1 MNAVNTNAVNTNAVT
16 TNAVQVPN
24 AVVGGGGHTSGHK
37 GHIVIAVVVI
47 VFVCALIAAGFAIW
61 KWYDPKRNAGT
72 QVPVSK
78 DEVPVNAGPVN
89 AGPVNAGPVNAGP
102 VNTGPVNTG
111 PVNAGPVNAGPVNAG
126 PVKVPKV
133 TKVPVTKGKDPKVP
147 KDPTKGQ
154 DPKVPVKN
162 KKRDPKPIDKN
173 IWRGQPMTISTGKKT
188 FMPYVEWNGAK
199 PQNTSSA
206 TFAFI
211 TSMHGKPGWEAGGS
225 VSDLVKV
232 VKTMKSFR
240 ISFGGQGSIELAQ
253 AIKDVP
259 TLVKTYQSIITTYGA
274 TWLDFDIEE
283 AKALS
288 DTGSIDRRNAALAQL
303 QKSNPGLKIDYTL
316 SSNEPGGLE
325 SSSLNLLK
333 NAKSHGVLINCV
345 NPMTF
350 DNGHFSDNAG
360 TIIKTVQN
368 VKKQIDS
375 IGLTGATVGITV
387 MVGKD
392 DGGQMF
398 SLSDASK
405 ILAFAKSTSW
415 VSLLSFW
422 SEALD
427 AKMGYA
433 YSKVFSAFNE

>member
-1 MNAVNTNAVNTNAVT
+1 MAENAVKTNAVKTNAVNTNAVKTNAVNTNAVNTNAVQ
-16 TNAVQVPN
+16 VQN
-24 AVVGGGGHTSGHK
+24 VVDGGEYTTSGHM

-47 VFVCALIAAGFAIW
+47 VFVCALIAAGFAMW
-61 KWYDPKRNAGT
+61 KWYDPKKTVDAT
-72 QVPVSK
+72 PVSVTKDPVAQVPVAQ
-78 DEVPVNAGPVN
+78 VPVAQVPV
-89 AGPVNAGPVNAGP
+89 AQ
-102 VNTGPVNTG
+102 
-111 PVNAGPVNAGPVNAG
+111 
-126 PVKVPKV
+126 VPV
-133 TKVPVTKGKDPKVP
+133 TKVPVTKVP
-147 KDPTKGQ
+147 VT
-154 DPKVPVKN
+154 KVPVSKGPVKT
-162 KKRDPKPIDKN
+162 KKRDPVPIGHIKN
-173 IWRGQPMTISTGKKT
+173 VWKGQPMTISSGKKT
-188 FMPYVEWNGAK
+188 FMPYVEWNGTK
-199 PQNTSSA
+199 PQHTTSA

-232 VKTMKSFR
+232 VKTLKSFR

-253 AIKDVP
+253 AIEDVP
-259 TLVKTYQSIITTYGA
+259 TLVKTYQSIIDTYGA
-274 TWLDFDIEE
+274 KWLDFDIEE

-333 NAKSHGVLINCV
+333 NAKAHGVSVNCV
-345 NPMTF
+345 NPITF
-350 DNGHFSDNAG
+350 DNGHFSDNSG
-360 TIIKTVQN
+360 TIIKSVQN
-368 VKKQIDS
+368 VKKQIDA
-375 IGLTGATVGITV
+375 IGLKGATVGITV

-405 ILAFAKSTSW
+405 VLAFAKSTSW

-433 YSKVFSAFNE
+433 YSNVFSAFNE

>member
-1 MNAVNTNAVNTNAVT
+1 MAENAPTNGSATEVIS
-16 TNAVQVPN
+16 
-24 AVVGGGGHTSGHK
+24 GKHGGHMGHV
-37 GHIVIAVVVI
+37 VIAVIVV
-47 VFVCALIAAGFAIW
+47 VFVGVLIAAGFAIW
-61 KWYDPKRNAGT
+61 KWYDPKRFVDPSRVPVS
-72 QVPVSK
+72 QVPVAQ
-78 DEVPVNAGPVN
+78 VPVAQGPV
-89 AGPVNAGPVNAGP
+89 AQVPVAQVPVAQVP
-102 VNTGPVNTG
+102 V
-111 PVNAGPVNAGPVNAG
+111 AQ
-126 PVKVPKV
+126 VPV
-133 TKVPVTKGKDPKVP
+133 TKVPVTKVP
-147 KDPTKGQ
+147 VT
-154 DPKVPVKN
+154 KVPVSKGPVKT
-162 KKRDPKPIDKN
+162 KKRDPVPIGHIKN
-173 IWRGQPMTISTGKKT
+173 VWKGQPMTISSGKKT
-188 FMPYVEWNGAK
+188 FMPYVEWNGTK
-199 PQNTSSA
+199 PQHTTSA

-232 VKTMKSFR
+232 VKTLKSFR

-253 AIKDVP
+253 AIEDVP
-259 TLVKTYQSIITTYGA
+259 TLVKTYQSIIDTYGA
-274 TWLDFDIEE
+274 KWLDFDIEE

-333 NAKSHGVLINCV
+333 NAKAHGVSVNCV

-350 DNGHFSDNAG
+350 DNGHFSDNSG
-360 TIIKTVQN
+360 TIIKSVQN
-368 VKKQIDS
+368 VKKQIDA
-375 IGLTGATVGITV
+375 IGLKGATVGITV

-405 ILAFAKSTSW
+405 VLAFAKSTSW

-433 YSKVFSAFNE
+433 YSNVFSAFNE

>member
-1 MNAVNTNAVNTNAVT
+1 MAENAVKTNAVKTNAVNTNAVKTNAVNTNAVNTNAVQ
-16 TNAVQVPN
+16 VQN
-24 AVVGGGGHTSGHK
+24 VVDGGEYTTSGHM

-47 VFVCALIAAGFAIW
+47 VFVCALIAAGFAMW
-61 KWYDPKRNAGT
+61 KWYDPKKTVDAT
-72 QVPVSK
+72 PVSVTKDPVAQVPVAQ
-78 DEVPVNAGPVN
+78 VPVAQVPV
-89 AGPVNAGPVNAGP
+89 AQ
-102 VNTGPVNTG
+102 
-111 PVNAGPVNAGPVNAG
+111 
-126 PVKVPKV
+126 VPV
-133 TKVPVTKGKDPKVP
+133 TKVPVTK
-147 KDPTKGQ
+147 
-154 DPKVPVKN
+154 VPVSKGPVKT
-162 KKRDPKPIDKN
+162 KKRDPVPIGHIKN
-173 IWRGQPMTISTGKKT
+173 VWKGQPMTISSGKKT
-188 FMPYVEWNGAK
+188 FMPYVEWNGTK
-199 PQNTSSA
+199 PQHTTSA

-232 VKTMKSFR
+232 VKTLKSFR

-253 AIKDVP
+253 AIEDVP
-259 TLVKTYQSIITTYGA
+259 TLVKTYQSIIDTYGA
-274 TWLDFDIEE
+274 KWLDFDIEE

-333 NAKSHGVLINCV
+333 NAKAHGVSVNCV

-350 DNGHFSDNAG
+350 DNGHFSDNSG
-360 TIIKTVQN
+360 TIIKSVQN
-368 VKKQIDS
+368 VKKQIDA
-375 IGLTGATVGITV
+375 IGLKGATVGITV

-405 ILAFAKSTSW
+405 VLAFAKSTSW

-433 YSKVFSAFNE
+433 YSNVFSAFNE

>member
-1 MNAVNTNAVNTNAVT
+1 MAENAVKTNAVKTNAVNTNAVKTNAVNTNAVNTNAVQ
-16 TNAVQVPN
+16 VQN
-24 AVVGGGGHTSGHK
+24 VVDGGEYTTSGHM

-47 VFVCALIAAGFAIW
+47 VFVCALIAAGFAMW
-61 KWYDPKRNAGT
+61 KWYDPKKTVDAT
-72 QVPVSK
+72 PVSVTKDPVAQVPVAQ
-78 DEVPVNAGPVN
+78 VPVAQVPV
-89 AGPVNAGPVNAGP
+89 AQ
-102 VNTGPVNTG
+102 
-111 PVNAGPVNAGPVNAG
+111 
-126 PVKVPKV
+126 VPV
-133 TKVPVTKGKDPKVP
+133 TKVPVTKVP
-147 KDPTKGQ
+147 VT
-154 DPKVPVKN
+154 KVPVSKGPVKT
-162 KKRDPKPIDKN
+162 KKRDPVPIGHIKN
-173 IWRGQPMTISTGKKT
+173 VWKGQPMTISSGKKT
-188 FMPYVEWNGAK
+188 FMPYVEWNGTK
-199 PQNTSSA
+199 PQHTTSA

-232 VKTMKSFR
+232 VKTLKSFR

-253 AIKDVP
+253 AIEDVP
-259 TLVKTYQSIITTYGA
+259 TLVKTYQSIIDTYGA
-274 TWLDFDIEE
+274 KWLDFDIEE

-333 NAKSHGVLINCV
+333 NAKAHGVSVNCV

-350 DNGHFSDNAG
+350 DNGHFSDNSG
-360 TIIKTVQN
+360 TIIKSVQN
-368 VKKQIDS
+368 VKKQIDA
-375 IGLTGATVGITV
+375 IGLKGATVGITV

-405 ILAFAKSTSW
+405 VLAFAKSTSW

-433 YSKVFSAFNE
+433 YSNVFSAFNE

>member
-1 MNAVNTNAVNTNAVT
+1 MAENAVNTNAVNTNAVKT
-16 TNAVQVPN
+16 NAVNTNAVNTNAVQVQN
-24 AVVGGGGHTSGHK
+24 VVDGGEYTTSGHK

-47 VFVCALIAAGFAIW
+47 VFVCALIAAGFAMW
-61 KWYDPKRNAGT
+61 KWYDPKKTVDAT
-72 QVPVSK
+72 PVSVTKDPVAQVPVAQ
-78 DEVPVNAGPVN
+78 VPVAQVPV
-89 AGPVNAGPVNAGP
+89 AQVPVARVPVAQVP
-102 VNTGPVNTG
+102 V
-111 PVNAGPVNAGPVNAG
+111 AR
-126 PVKVPKV
+126 VPV
-133 TKVPVTKGKDPKVP
+133 TKVPVTKVP
-147 KDPTKGQ
+147 VT
-154 DPKVPVKN
+154 KVPVKH
-162 KKRDPKPIDKN
+162 KKRDPVPIGHIKN
-173 IWRGQPMTISTGKKT
+173 VWKGQPMTISTGKKT
-188 FMPYVEWNGAK
+188 FMPYVEWNGTK
-199 PQNTSSA
+199 PQHTSSA

-259 TLVKTYQSIITTYGA
+259 TLVKTYQSIIDTYGA
-274 TWLDFDIEE
+274 KWLDFDIEE

-333 NAKSHGVLINCV
+333 NAKAHGVSVNCV

-350 DNGHFSDNAG
+350 DNGHFSDNSG

-375 IGLTGATVGITV
+375 IGLSGTTVGITV

-405 ILAFAKSTSW
+405 VLAFAKSTSW

-433 YSKVFSAFNE
+433 YSNVFSAFNE